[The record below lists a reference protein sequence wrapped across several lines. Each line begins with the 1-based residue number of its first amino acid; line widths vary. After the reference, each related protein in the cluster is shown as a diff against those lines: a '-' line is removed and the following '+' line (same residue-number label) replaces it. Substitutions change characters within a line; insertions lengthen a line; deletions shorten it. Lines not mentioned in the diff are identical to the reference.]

1 MPFLPGLQGWIESH
15 INFIPRE
22 TSSFCGDLSGVEMLD
37 IGGGDMIADI
47 GLLPLGIK
55 HITTLD
61 VLERNWNV
69 VEHAANEIKKAGF
82 PVADDYLSRLKYLA
96 YDGTR
101 FPFPDN
107 HFDFVFSW
115 SAFEHICD
123 VPAVL
128 REARRVVKPRGRVF
142 IQVYPWF
149 HSFAGS
155 HLTDFIEEPFFH
167 LKRPKEW
174 VQSRLEEFVAAHP
187 DRRDDVFG
195 TMWPEYCRLNGCSAR
210 KFLSAVSEAGFFI
223 ERLQST
229 IDEDHI
235 SSAPPDVPLAD
246 IVTSG
251 TMVLLRP
258 GKPYTNDEVPVEQL
272 RAQLNHAQ
280 AERDEALARMRG
292 LQANLEA
299 ERAVRTGIE
308 HSVSWRVTEPA
319 RRFMTMLRQL
329 RK

>member
-1 MPFLPGLQGWIESH
+1 MSFLPGLQGWIESH

-55 HITTLD
+55 HITTID
-61 VLERNWNV
+61 VLDRGWDV
-69 VEHAANEIKKAGF
+69 VQHAAKEIRKAGF
-82 PVADDYLSRLKYLA
+82 PVADDYLLRLKYLT
-96 YDGTR
+96 YDGIR

-107 HFDFVFSW
+107 HFDFVYSW
-115 SAFEHICD
+115 SAFEHIPD

-128 REARRVVKPRGRVF
+128 REARRVVKPLGRVF

-155 HLTDFIEEPFFH
+155 HLCDFIPEPFFH
-167 LKRPKEW
+167 LHRPKEW

-187 DRRDDVFG
+187 DQRDVVFG
-195 TMWPEYCRLNGCSAR
+195 TMWPEYCRLNGYSAR
-210 KFLSAVSEAGFFI
+210 KFLSAVSEAGFCI
-223 ERLQST
+223 ERLHST
-229 IDEDHI
+229 IDEEHI

-246 IVTSG
+246 IMTSG

-280 AERDEALARMRG
+280 AERDEARAIAR
-292 LQANLEA
+292 A
-299 ERAVRTGIE
+299 IE
-308 HSVSWRVTEPA
+308 HSASWRVTEPA
-319 RRFMTMLRQL
+319 RRLMARLRQL

>member
-1 MPFLPGLQGWIESH
+1 MT
-15 INFIPRE
+15 FIPRE
-22 TSSFCGDLSGVEMLD
+22 TASFCGDLSGVEMLD

-82 PVADDYLSRLKYLA
+82 PVADDYASRLKYLT
-96 YDGTR
+96 YDGTT

-107 HFDFVFSW
+107 HFDFVYSW
-115 SAFEHICD
+115 SAFEHIPD

-128 REARRVVKPRGRVF
+128 REARRVVKPTGRVF

-149 HSFAGS
+149 HCFAGS
-155 HLTDFIEEPFFH
+155 HLSDFIQEPFFH

-174 VQSRLEEFVAAHP
+174 VRSRLEEFVAAHP
-187 DRRDDVFG
+187 DQQDVVFG
-195 TMWPEYCRLNGCSAR
+195 AMWPEYCRLNGYSAR
-210 KFLSAVSEAGFFI
+210 KFLAAASEAGFCI

-229 IDEDHI
+229 INEDHVE
-235 SSAPPDVPLAD
+235 SAPSDVPLAD
-246 IVTSG
+246 IVTWGS
-251 TMVLLRP
+251 MVLLRP
-258 GKPYTNDEVPVEQL
+258 GKPFTAEEL
-272 RAQLNHAQ
+272 RIVRLKEELKRAQ
-280 AERDEALARMRG
+280 AERDEARQRSHD
-292 LQANLEA
+292 LQVNLEA
-299 ERAVRTGIE
+299 ERSVRTGIE
-308 HSVSWRVTEPA
+308 RSVSWRVTEPA
-319 RRFMTMLRQL
+319 RSLMTMLRQL